1 MAASNSGGGQ
11 VKTLEADV
19 VRVAIAAIAVAAL
32 YDLFV
37 LNKGSAVV
45 SLTQTGFKGFG
56 GVLARLTGQTPP
68 AGY

>member
-1 MAASNSGGGQ
+1 
-11 VKTLEADV
+11 VKNLEADV

-37 LNKGSAVV
+37 LNRGTAVT
-45 SLTQTGFKGFG
+45 SLATTGFKGFG
-56 GVLARLTGQTPP
+56 GVIARLTGQTPP